1 MSQRLPAAVID
12 TTLLSRLQL
21 VGLEELLPWV
31 FARVHVP
38 PVVRAEVG
46 AGPGKARRRLA
57 RLFREQPDFY
67 LDCRDEDPMVAELLR
82 VDLDPGEAA
91 VIAQA
96 DFVQAVVIIDER
108 MGVQRAR
115 DMSLTVVRTGKLLCL
130 LKDAGAIGAVRPFV
144 EKLVGNGFRLSA
156 DATRAILAE
165 AGEGEWAGHEGS
177 RDPAPDEAFRVG
189 DDEGLIT
196 IVSLAG
202 GGRKLC
208 R

>member
-1 MSQRLPAAVID
+1 MGPRLPAAVID

-21 VGLEELLPWV
+21 VGLDELLPWV

-67 LDCRDEDPMVAELLR
+67 VDCRDEDPLVADVLR

-96 DFVQAVVIIDER
+96 DYVRAVAIIDER
-108 MGVQRAR
+108 LGVRRAE
-115 DMSLTVVRTGKLLCL
+115 DMSIKVVRTGGLLCL
-130 LKDAGAIGAVRPFV
+130 LKEAGAIDAVGPYLER
-144 EKLVGNGFRLSA
+144 LVGFGFRLTPKA
-156 DATRAILAE
+156 VDAILAQ
-165 AGEGEWAGHEGS
+165 AGEE
-177 RDPAPDEAFRVG
+177 R
-189 DDEGLIT
+189 
-196 IVSLAG
+196 
-202 GGRKLC
+202 
-208 R
+208 